1 MNLPVSNATFG
12 VELDLD
18 QYPSGLYI
26 ARLAM
31 AGLSVGEVK
40 FSLVR

>member
-1 MNLPVSNATFG
+1 MTMHVCNATFKL
-12 VELDLD
+12 ELD
-18 QYPSGLYI
+18 QYPYGLYI
-26 ARLAM
+26 ARLTM

>member
-1 MNLPVSNATFG
+1 MNMPVSNATFK
-12 VELDLD
+12 LDLD